1 MTDRR
6 PAPRAAPHDEAAGRD
21 RPQEEDAGIRASEFA
36 ARVVHRDDL
45 VHPEDWLKPWLV
57 VFPTG
62 VVALYDTEQE
72 AEEGARLAGL

>member
-1 MTDRR
+1 MTGRR
-6 PAPRAAPHDEAAGRD
+6 LASAVEGDAAG
-21 RPQEEDAGIRASEFA
+21 EEYAAILSSEFA

-62 VVALYDTEQE
+62 VVALYDTEE
-72 AEEGARLAGL
+72 DAKEGARLAGL

>member
-1 MTDRR
+1 MTGRR
-6 PAPRAAPHDEAAGRD
+6 PTSAVEGDAAG
-21 RPQEEDAGIRASEFA
+21 EEDATILSSEFA
-36 ARVVHRDDL
+36 ARIVHRDDL

-62 VVALYDTEQE
+62 VVALYDTEEE